1 MVGKA
6 WQGRAFLK
14 SSHTSHIFGLCL
26 VNLFHRRKAN
36 HLSSGVNNHK
46 MNAYQLCSGKCL
58 ITGSS
63 TGLKS
68 SYLYLICM
76 YLLSIPVIEI
86 LLQQQSSSKNLKS
99 QNVVMGGG
107 GRYRP
112 LQPVQAGSGRPLLAT
127 ACQEQGGGC
136 ILSLSFPR
144 AACEWIGICQRQGF
158 KLR

>member
-1 MVGKA
+1 MGKA

-68 SYLYLICM
+68 SYLYVPVVNSCNRNTPTTTKFQQKPEVSECSDGRRWALQAPPAGPSWLRQTAAG
-76 YLLSIPVIEI
+76 YRVSRAGWRLHTQSLLS
-86 LLQQQSSSKNLKS
+86 
-99 QNVVMGGG
+99 
-107 GRYRP
+107 
-112 LQPVQAGSGRPLLAT
+112 
-127 ACQEQGGGC
+127 
-136 ILSLSFPR
+136 
-144 AACEWIGICQRQGF
+144 
-158 KLR
+158 